1 MGEGKPR
8 PARTDAGHVMEARG
22 LPPSLMAT
30 ARDETAPAVSL
41 PVFLSASLPSS
52 AQLELFQYPLYARG
66 RPLPVPVTAAQRGQ
80 RVTARWRPRSDR
92 VEMELP
98 LDMREAVYNQERGA
112 ELAESCASMGRIG
125 VPGAA
130 AVKQERGTEAPLR
143 FDCIRLESATVPRA
157 TQYMIGTVQNGELHL
172 VPLHAVQQMRPSMQ
186 HVDCHTQASEQSRRA
201 PASDDESDAQRDGRR
216 HVVPLSVSLRTDGA
230 PRAAGAG
237 GAPGAATQRDADAE
251 RWVELRFA
259 DASRDEHALAALHAR
274 SREPL
279 VCTTPA
285 REFL

>member
-1 MGEGKPR
+1 M
-8 PARTDAGHVMEARG
+8 
-22 LPPSLMAT
+22 PSPLFRLMAT
-30 ARDETAPAVSL
+30 ARDEETAPAVSL
-41 PVFLSASLPSS
+41 PVYLSASLPPN

-66 RPLPVPVTAAQRGQ
+66 RPLPVPATASQRGQ
-80 RVTARWRPRSDR
+80 TVTARWRPHSDR

-98 LDMREAVYNQERGA
+98 LDLRESVYNASRGA

-130 AVKQERGTEAPLR
+130 AVKQERGTETLAR
-143 FDCIRLESATVPRA
+143 FDSLRLESATVPRA
-157 TQYMIGTVQNGELHL
+157 TQYMVGTVQHGELHL

-186 HVDCHTQASEQSRRA
+186 HIDCHAQANDQNRRVS
-201 PASDDESDAQRDGRR
+201 ASDDESDAQREGRK
-216 HVVPLSVSLRTDGA
+216 HVVPLSVSLRTEANA
-230 PRAAGAG
+230 PRPSTFSGT
-237 GAPGAATQRDADAE
+237 APAPTQRDADAE
-251 RWVELRFA
+251 RWVDLRIT
-259 DASRDEHALAALHAR
+259 DTSRDEHALEVLQAR